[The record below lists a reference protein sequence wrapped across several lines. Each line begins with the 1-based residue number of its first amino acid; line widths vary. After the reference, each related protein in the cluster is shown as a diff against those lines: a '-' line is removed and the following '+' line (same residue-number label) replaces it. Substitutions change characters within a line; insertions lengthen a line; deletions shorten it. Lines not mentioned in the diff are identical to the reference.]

1 MINVI
6 CDQSSN
12 QRWMN
17 IGLVLFLY
25 VFFIISVLEKI
36 IAPYKGIPDSFGFWI
51 PRRGFRIPGTG
62 FQSLPVE
69 RGFWIPIASG
79 IPDSMSC
86 TPDSKTHGSRFSK
99 QTFPGFLYM
108 GRQISRHDLDRTRLV
123 NNAYFLAFIQQ
134 TSRAFI
140 TCR

>member
-1 MINVI
+1 MDEYWPRSFFV
-6 CDQSSN
+6 C
-12 QRWMN
+12 
-17 IGLVLFLY
+17 F
-25 VFFIISVLEKI
+25 FFIISVLEKI

-108 GRQISRHDLDRTRLV
+108 GRQISRHDLDRARLV
-123 NNAYFLAFIQQ
+123 SNAYFLAFIQQ